1 MQLNRPFATVTPTLD
16 GDVLA
21 VLATSDVTFTIT
33 QIQRILTTASGEG
46 IRKVLTRLTAQ
57 GVVLHDQVGRTNT
70 YQLNTEHLAAEPIIA
85 LSRITATFLNRLE
98 THLEGW
104 GDALK
109 YAAVFGSAAT
119 GRMTLD
125 SDIDLLLVRASDP
138 VDQNDNADPDTWEQ
152 RVAELG
158 RLVTAW
164 TGNDGRVVEYTEDEI
179 RDPAAAGEPL
189 LYDVIRDGLTVA
201 GARAWLNRQ
210 LRTIGKA
217 EKGRSV

>member
-85 LSRITATFLNRLE
+85 LSRITATFLTRLE
-98 THLEGW
+98 RHLEGW

-138 VDQNDNADPDTWEQ
+138 ENRDKNLDPDTWEQ
-152 RVAELG
+152 RVTELG

-164 TGNDGRVVEYTEDEI
+164 TGNDGRVIEYTQDEI
-179 RDPAAAGEPL
+179 RAAGSSGEPL
-189 LYDVIRDGLTVA
+189 LNDVTREGLTVA
-201 GARAWLNRQ
+201 GTRAWLNRQ
-210 LRTIGKA
+210 LRPIVKA
-217 EKGRSV
+217 QREMNV